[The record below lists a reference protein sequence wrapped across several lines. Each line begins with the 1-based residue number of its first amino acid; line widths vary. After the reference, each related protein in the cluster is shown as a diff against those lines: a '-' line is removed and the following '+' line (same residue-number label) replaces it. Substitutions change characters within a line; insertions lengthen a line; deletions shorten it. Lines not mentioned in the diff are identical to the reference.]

1 MSDFLHPLPALYA
14 AAGREMPQF
23 EKVAPEELNAVARRL
38 LVHSGDMTSKLE
50 EHFEDEMRLRVIQCE
65 HTSERYRR
73 EVVLFCEKSGLPVE
87 YGAIE
92 IALDA
97 FPEPLRAE
105 IIAGVLPLGGLLNA
119 HAVRYRSEPNGFLRV
134 ATSRSCLG
142 WPRRSRSLGDPI
154 ACSQWK
160 AWCWRVSW
168 KCCGL
173 SESRT
178 PTWAARW

>member
-23 EKVAPEELNAVARRL
+23 EKVSPDELSAVARRL

-50 EHFEDEMRLRVIQCE
+50 EHFEDAMRLRVIQCE

-97 FPEPLRAE
+97 FPAPLRAE
-105 IIAGVLPLGGLLNA
+105 IVAGVLPLGGLLNA

-134 ATSRSCLG
+134 APCAHLAELLGLAEPQPLFGRSNRL
-142 WPRRSRSLGDPI
+142 RSADGVVLASIVEVLRP
-154 ACSQWK
+154 
-160 AWCWRVSW
+160 V
-168 KCCGL
+168 
-173 SESRT
+173 
-178 PTWAARW
+178 